1 MKSRIKQK
9 NQKLPSSNKV
19 IVEYTNGKQYTIPR
33 AVDIIVE
40 HGKRIK
46 GETSSEKD
54 GVNLTTQFVI
64 DFTDVDT
71 IEVIGKGDSPT
82 TGMLI
87 EKGVLSEVHNDIKSA
102 TNMHSVVRFVDEVQ
116 VTALIDNLQGGE
128 LWQTFK
134 LVGLDHVHS

>member
-33 AVDIIVE
+33 VVDIVVE

-54 GVNLTTQFVI
+54 GVKLTTHFVI
-64 DFTDVDT
+64 DFKDVDT

-87 EKGVLSEVHNDIKSA
+87 EKGVLSEVHNDIKSV
-102 TNMHSVVRFVDEVQ
+102 TNMQSVVVF
-116 VTALIDNLQGGE
+116 LG
-128 LWQTFK
+128 
-134 LVGLDHVHS
+134 

>member
-19 IVEYTNGKQYTIPR
+19 IVEYTNGKQYTIAR
-33 AVDIIVE
+33 ATDIVVE

-46 GETSSEKD
+46 GGTSSVKD
-54 GVNLTTQFVI
+54 GVQLTTQFVI

-87 EKGVLSEVHNDIKSA
+87 EKGVLSEVHNDIKGV
-102 TNMHSVVRFVDEVQ
+102 TNMQSAVRFVDDVQ
-116 VTALIDNLQGGE
+116 VVALLTTCREKSCGKPLNL
-128 LWQTFK
+128 
-134 LVGLDHVHS
+134 